1 MRPPHRPSPRTLGV
15 VTAVAEPKVDYV
27 SPEPSPALRGCVA
40 RQVGY
45 RMSGYEPG
53 EHVGMPGTSLT
64 CILSFDAPLEMTSL
78 PDPTQSPTALWT
90 LIGGL
95 HDAPAVIA
103 HDGTQHGVQL
113 DLTPVGVRALFGVPA
128 AALGRSVVGLD
139 ELMGPAA
146 TELWEAAWVEQ
157 GATARLALVDRVL
170 GALRARHD
178 GTAAGSVRPEL
189 RWAWSQV
196 VGSGGAVRVEDLA
209 DEIGWSR
216 RHLAAQFRAEFGL
229 SPSTARRLA
238 RFEVA
243 TGLLRDDVPRS
254 LAEVAAASG
263 YADQSHL
270 SREFRR
276 MAGRS
281 VTEWWA
287 DERFPFVHDTGAD
300 EG

>member
-1 MRPPHRPSPRTLGV
+1 VSALV
-15 VTAVAEPKVDYV
+15 EPEVDVV
-27 SPEPSPALRGCVA
+27 SPEPAGALRGCVQ

-45 RMSGYEPG
+45 RMAGYDAG

-64 CILSFDAPLEMTSL
+64 CILSFDDPLELTAM
-78 PDPTQSPTALWT
+78 PDPRQAPAALWT
-90 LIGGL
+90 LISGL
-95 HDAPAVIA
+95 HDGPAVMA

-113 DLTPVGVRALFGVPA
+113 DLTPMGVRALFGVPA
-128 AALGRSVVGLD
+128 AALGSSVVEL
-139 ELMGPAA
+139 EQLMGPLAEQLWARSWAEADWAA
-146 TELWEAAWVEQ
+146 RFAVVHE
-157 GATARLALVDRVL
+157 VL
-170 GALRARHD
+170 GSLRARHE
-178 GTAAGSVRPEL
+178 GTVAGSVRPEL

-196 VGSGGAVRVEDLA
+196 VCSGGSVRIDTLA
-209 DEIGWSR
+209 EEIGWSR
-216 RHLAAQFRAEFGL
+216 RHLTDVFRAEFGV

-243 TGLLRDDVPRS
+243 TGLLRDDRPCS
-254 LAEVAAASG
+254 LAEVAARAG

-287 DERFPFVHDTGAD
+287 DEQFPFVHDGGTDPG
-300 EG
+300 